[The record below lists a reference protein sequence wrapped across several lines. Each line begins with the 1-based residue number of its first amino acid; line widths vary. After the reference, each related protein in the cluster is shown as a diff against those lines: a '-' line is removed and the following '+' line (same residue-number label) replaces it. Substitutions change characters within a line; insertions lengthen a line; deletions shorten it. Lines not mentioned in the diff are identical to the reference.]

1 MNGQSRI
8 LIGSARLVGDL
19 CLGEGARGL
28 VVFAHGRG
36 SGRNSRRNLQ
46 VAQALQRQGLATLL
60 FDLLTETEA
69 AEMVQGVDIEL
80 LALRLQ
86 AVPESLPPAARA
98 LPMGLFGA
106 STGAAA
112 AFVAAARQPEIWRV
126 VVSRGG
132 RPDLAHDYLAHVRA
146 ASLLIVG
153 GADSEVLALNRA
165 AFKYLRCEKRIE
177 VVPRASHLFEEAGT
191 LHTAAMLAG
200 AWFLDHLSIP
210 A

>member
-1 MNGQSRI
+1 MS
-8 LIGSARLVGDL
+8 
-19 CLGEGARGL
+19 EKARGL
-28 VVFAHGRG
+28 IVFAHGRG

-46 VAQALQRQGLATLL
+46 VAQTLQRQGFATLL
-60 FDLLTETEA
+60 FDLLTEAEA
-69 AEMVQGVDIEL
+69 ADILQVFDIEL

-86 AVPESLPPAARA
+86 AVPASLPPAAQG

-112 AFVAAARQPEIWRV
+112 AFVAAARQPEIWSA

-132 RPDLAHDYLAHVRA
+132 RPDLAHSYLEHVRA

-153 GADSEVLALNRA
+153 AADSEVLALNRA

-191 LHTAAMLAG
+191 LHTAAMLAS
-200 AWFLDHLSIP
+200 AWFNDHLAKP

>member
-1 MNGQSRI
+1 MNGHSRI
-8 LIGSARLVGDL
+8 LIGNSRLVGDL
-19 CLGEGARGL
+19 CVSEKARGL
-28 VVFAHGRG
+28 IVFAHGRG

-46 VAQALQRQGLATLL
+46 VAQTLQRQGFATLL
-60 FDLLTETEA
+60 FDLLTEAEA
-69 AEMVQGVDIEL
+69 ADILQVFDIEL

-86 AVPESLPPAARA
+86 AVPASLPPAAQG

-112 AFVAAARQPEIWRV
+112 AFVAAARQPEIWSA

-132 RPDLAHDYLAHVRA
+132 RPDLAHSYLEHVRA

-153 GADSEVLALNRA
+153 AADSEVLALNRA

-191 LHTAAMLAG
+191 LHTAAMLAS
-200 AWFLDHLSIP
+200 AWFNDHLAKP